1 MKIEDFDQIV
11 DEVIET
17 IRTSL
22 KEKAKEYMRNN
33 DPLHNFNVGARK
45 KNCIR
50 EYVIEGF
57 ALKHEISIEDMIND
71 IDKGI
76 IPTKQM
82 VDEKFKDSINYRI
95 LTKASIIDRINTIN
109 NHKVIN

>member
-1 MKIEDFDQIV
+1 MKIEEFDLVV

-45 KNCIR
+45 KDCIR
-50 EYVIEGF
+50 EKIISGM

-76 IPTKQM
+76 LPSIEL
-82 VDEKFKDSINYRI
+82 VEEKFKDAINYNI
-95 LTKASIIDRINTIN
+95 LLKASIIDRINTIN
-109 NHKVIN
+109 NHEVIN